1 MQLNGTDIRNHKTI
15 VPIIVVAGT
24 APDEFAPTRKKLIVN
39 SMENIKL
46 IINKR
51 KSISNINSTDSYILH
66 SCLYLHWE

>member
-24 APDEFAPTRKKLIVN
+24 APDEFAPTRKKLMVN

-46 IINKR
+46 MYKQ
-51 KSISNINSTDSYILH
+51 KQEH
-66 SCLYLHWE
+66 